1 MLAPLSALMFYLETW
16 QAHDMAFRLLAK
28 MRIDLYEKLEP
39 LAPAYMVRR
48 RSGDFVSVVGGDV
61 ETVEY
66 FFGHAVSPMIV
77 AILIPSGLLVAL
89 LVISWPIAA

>member
-1 MLAPLSALMFYLETW
+1 M
-16 QAHDMAFRLLAK
+16 
-28 MRIDLYEKLEP
+28 EP

-66 FFGHAVSPMIV
+66 FFAHAISPMIV
-77 AILIPSGLLVAL
+77 AFLIPVGLLTAL
-89 LVISWPIAA
+89 AVIAWPIAVTLAPFLLAVAVSRSSQTPA